1 MTLLEAIQ
9 TGDVILNVSE
19 QEYLDKYAEEHYEW
33 IGEVAYKIPVVTLT
47 HMNFVG
53 YFSTLL
59 QGYFLLNPIG
69 LFVGFSFLLRM
80 ESVAGHPHREPDF
93 AIVLNENM
101 ARLHDTF
108 IQDRADMVI
117 EIVSPES
124 TERDYGKKFQEY
136 EAAGITEYWI
146 VDALR
151 KECRF
156 LRLNSEGRYQS
167 QFADGDGNY
176 RTPILP
182 QLILHV
188 PTLWQESLPNM
199 IEVLADVRKMLG
211 VED

>member
-19 QEYLDKYAEEHYEW
+19 QEYLDKYAAEHYEW
-33 IGEVAYKIPVVTLT
+33 VGGVAYKMSPTMYR
-47 HMNFVG
+47 HF
-53 YFSTLL
+53 LL
-59 QGYFLLNPIG
+59 LAYLLDLLRAYFLVRPIG
-69 LFVGFSFLLRM
+69 LVVGDSFLLKMDTLPDR
-80 ESVAGHPHREPDF
+80 PHREPDL
-93 AIVLNENM
+93 VVLLNEN
-101 ARLHDTF
+101 RSLLHDTF
-108 IQDRADMVI
+108 IQDRADLVI
-117 EIVSPES
+117 EIVSPDRA
-124 TERDYGKKFQEY
+124 ERDYGKKFQEY
-136 EAAGITEYWI
+136 EAASITEYWI
-146 VDALR
+146 VDSLR